1 MSFLTV
7 KQSPAHPCEKLQKQP
22 GGSTRTITR
31 STSGTRAT
39 MSRRP
44 GTQPDWEFREAEE
57 TSHLFVV
64 FALSE
69 SLNCISS
76 LVIIDLAQE
85 KTDYYRN
92 FLSCPIYCKGRER
105 GSVWWVVGSQYAGQA
120 PSNTVTIALFPC
132 HYAPSLPT
140 RVFPPDIYL
149 SWPVL
154 LGIIVCG
161 YRQVLP
167 EEPVEPLSFKLTPQ
181 GPISNASEDTGWGAS
196 GGSHQLWV

>member
-1 MSFLTV
+1 MSFITV
-7 KQSPAHPCEKLQKQP
+7 KQSPAHPREKLQKQP

-69 SLNCISS
+69 SLDCISS

-85 KTDYYRN
+85 KTVIETFYLVPSTAKAEKEALLGGLLVHSVPGRLPATLWQLPGVS
-92 FLSCPIYCKGRER
+92 LSLR
-105 GSVWWVVGSQYAGQA
+105 
-120 PSNTVTIALFPC
+120 T
-132 HYAPSLPT
+132 
-140 RVFPPDIYL
+140 FPPHQGLPSRDL
-149 SWPVL
+149 PL
-154 LGIIVCG
+154 LAHSAGNHSLWLQTGAPRGACWALEF
-161 YRQVLP
+161 QTHT
-167 EEPVEPLSFKLTPQ
+167 S
-181 GPISNASEDTGWGAS
+181 GPN
-196 GGSHQLWV
+196 